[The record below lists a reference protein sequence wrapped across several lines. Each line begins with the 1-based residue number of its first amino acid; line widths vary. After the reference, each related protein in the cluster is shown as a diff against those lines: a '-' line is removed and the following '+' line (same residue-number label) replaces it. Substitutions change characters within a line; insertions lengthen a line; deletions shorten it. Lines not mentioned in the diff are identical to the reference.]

1 MSHSKYFPVTRFI
14 DYKFNYYYAYGNT
27 PPEDLLQ
34 SITAD
39 VSEPEVLLLG
49 CGDIRSCLYTL
60 WNNFDPRHSRHFKGV
75 HFMLNDTSAAVLARN
90 IMFLYLCTKMPSDKD
105 DVMKWVALFWSIWF
119 CHELLPQ
126 HKQVLMDALSQLLEW
141 SKSIQS
147 WSKGND
153 NPLQN
158 LIQFK
163 ALPRS
168 IRYGKCGTGTID
180 LWNPLELLGVNF

>member
-34 SITAD
+34 SITTD

-105 DVMKWVALFWSIWF
+105 DVMKWVASFWSIWF

-147 WSKGND
+147 
-153 NPLQN
+153 
-158 LIQFK
+158 
-163 ALPRS
+163 
-168 IRYGKCGTGTID
+168 
-180 LWNPLELLGVNF
+180 